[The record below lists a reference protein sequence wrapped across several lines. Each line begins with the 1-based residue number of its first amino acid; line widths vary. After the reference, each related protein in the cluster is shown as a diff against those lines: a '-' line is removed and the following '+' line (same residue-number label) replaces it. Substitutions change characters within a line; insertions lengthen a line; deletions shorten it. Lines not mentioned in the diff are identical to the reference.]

1 MPGFNASRRGFLKKT
16 AGAAVMVAGSP
27 EGAPAAPPSVA
38 VDTAREATL
47 AVTGKRVTV
56 RTSRMEAVLD
66 SGRLTSLR
74 DLHSG
79 EEYLESD
86 STTRNTLEL
95 VYPHKN
101 VVEIG
106 ASDLGEAVVRQVS
119 PLKAEVR
126 YQSYKGDG
134 VVTISVCP
142 RTEDLLI
149 EPSAYSSRPGVRACR
164 WNIRGVRPDLELVA
178 PFFQGVKLPLSDP
191 LIRDSHW
198 TWPMYWEAGLAILQS
213 GSSGFWIHARDDR
226 YRYKALKVGG
236 PDEPHA
242 IGLDTE
248 AYGPLD
254 DNLAAGGLTWRIN
267 VFQGDWTAPSREY
280 RRWLWEAYGLAEEE
294 QRRKDWIRQVRLAV
308 SWCPGNIDILE
319 ALARRVAP
327 ETVLIH
333 YPRWRTDPYDENYPT
348 YRPAEKARE
357 FVGKGTA
364 MGYRIMPHFN
374 AIDMDPTHPVYPRIR
389 DFQYRTL
396 ETRDLW
402 GWSWFDGKPMGVPES
417 NAARIKYRDKKV
429 MVKVHPGLSLWRSI
443 LGESVAEV
451 SRELA
456 LESAFLDVTLT
467 TGNLHNC
474 LVEGMTSSEGMNRLI
489 HHVAGL
495 GEGLV
500 VGGEGLN
507 EITFQGLS
515 FAQAHLFMSWQSSV
529 EGLERTGGC
538 ALNELLFGRLC
549 RTFGYSGL
557 GGRNDAEI
565 LRSRIHREHEAI
577 PTITIR
583 SADDI
588 ARPNPTVGGILE
600 EAGDRGGS

>member
-1 MPGFNASRRGFLKKT
+1 MSGSITLSRRGFLKGT
-16 AGAAVMVAGSP
+16 TGAAVMAASSSEPVS
-27 EGAPAAPPSVA
+27 APHPRATVSK
-38 VDTAREATL
+38 TRESTL
-47 AVTGKRVTV
+47 VVTGKRVTV
-56 RTSRMEAVLD
+56 TTSTMEAIVD
-66 SGRLTSLR
+66 SGRLTSLKNR
-74 DLHSG
+74 HSG
-79 EEYLESD
+79 EEYLEAD
-86 STTRNTLEL
+86 STTRKTLEL
-95 VYPHKN
+95 VYPHKDIAE
-101 VVEIG
+101 VGE
-106 ASDLGEAVVRQVS
+106 SDLGEAVVRQVS
-119 PLKAEVR
+119 PLRAEVL

-142 RTEDLLI
+142 ETGGLLI

-164 WNIRGVRPDLELVA
+164 WNIRGIRPGLELVA
-178 PFFQGVKLPLSDP
+178 PFFQGVKLPLSDN
-191 LIRDSHW
+191 LIQDSHW
-198 TWPMYWEAGLAILQS
+198 AWPMSWEAGLAILQS
-213 GSSGFWIHARDDR
+213 KSSGFWIHTRDAR
-226 YRYKALKVGG
+226 YRYKALQVGG
-236 PDEPHA
+236 QDGPNT

-267 VFQGDWTAPSREY
+267 VFNGDWKVPAADYRE
-280 RRWLWEAYGLAEEE
+280 WLWEAYNLAQEE
-294 QRRKDWIRQVRLAV
+294 QLRKDWIQHVRMAI
-308 SWCPGNIDILE
+308 SWCPGETEILD

-333 YPRWRTDPYDENYPT
+333 FPNWRTDPYDENYPT
-348 YRPAEKARE
+348 YQASGKARE
-357 FVGKGTA
+357 FISKGSA

-374 AIDMDPTHPVYPRIR
+374 SIDMDPSHPVYQRIR

-396 ETRDLW
+396 EKKDLW

-429 MVKVHPGLSLWRSI
+429 MVKVHPGLSIWRSI
-443 LGESVAEV
+443 LGDSMQEASQH
-451 SRELA
+451 LA
-456 LESAFLDVTLT
+456 LESAFIDVTLT

-489 HHVAGL
+489 HHVGDL
-495 GEGLV
+495 GKGLV

-515 FAQAHLFMSWQSSV
+515 FAQVHLFKSWQASI
-529 EGLERTGGC
+529 EGLERAGGC
-538 ALNELLFGRLC
+538 ALNEFLFGKLC

-557 GGRNDAEI
+557 GGGNDSAI

-588 ARPNPTVGGILE
+588 ANPNSTIESILK
-600 EAGDRGGS
+600 EAASTP